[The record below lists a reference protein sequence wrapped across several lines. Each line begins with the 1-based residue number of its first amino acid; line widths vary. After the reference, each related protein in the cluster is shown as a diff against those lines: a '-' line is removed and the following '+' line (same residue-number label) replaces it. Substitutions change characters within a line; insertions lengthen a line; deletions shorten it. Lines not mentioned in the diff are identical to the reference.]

1 MNRRNAQ
8 IFFFLS
14 LLIISIVISFF
25 IVRPFISTLILAIVA
40 AVVFY
45 PIHKMFY
52 KFFKAKWLAATLTIL
67 IFFSTILAPMS
78 FFGVRVVE
86 EAQTAYRY
94 FTETIDGIVL
104 ISNVES
110 FINKNIFERFLNI
123 EQETEGSFFLD
134 FNSYVQD
141 VFNWLVRNFGAV
153 ASGLARVGINL
164 MLFIFAMF
172 FLLRDGEGI
181 KKFIVGLSPLD
192 DKYDEEIFK
201 RLSKSINSVIRGSLM
216 IAVIQG
222 ILAGVGFTLFGIP
235 SPILW
240 AGAVM
245 VAALVPALG
254 TAVVSIP
261 AVAYLFIAGQT
272 VPGIGLLIWSFVAVG
287 LIDNILYP
295 KLVSRDMQ
303 IHPFLILLFVIG
315 GISFFGLSG
324 FILGPI
330 TLSFLFALIHIYQF
344 LTKQEHI
351 KSSV

>member
-254 TAVVSIP
+254 TA
-261 AVAYLFIAGQT
+261 
-272 VPGIGLLIWSFVAVG
+272 
-287 LIDNILYP
+287 
-295 KLVSRDMQ
+295 
-303 IHPFLILLFVIG
+303 
-315 GISFFGLSG
+315 
-324 FILGPI
+324 
-330 TLSFLFALIHIYQF
+330 
-344 LTKQEHI
+344 
-351 KSSV
+351 